1 MSRSFYV
8 SYEFWWFVKAVII
21 MLLSCDVVFLTDFLG
36 VRNMTVG
43 DKLANFNE
51 SFKNGYDEK
60 LFDNLWHDEYAGFS
74 NSTGTAVNKAKIKT
88 FMEASKGVVTHST
101 ETLYENNDACIVDP
115 SKAKFSFI
123 DLFAGIGG
131 IIWHKLKDGKI
142 IAHRSGMTK
151 TG

>member
-1 MSRSFYV
+1 
-8 SYEFWWFVKAVII
+8 
-21 MLLSCDVVFLTDFLG
+21 
-36 VRNMTVG
+36 MTVG

-101 ETLYENNDACIVDP
+101 ETLYENNDACIVEWKCTFPENSSRVEGDYTV
-115 SKAKFSFI
+115 
-123 DLFAGIGG
+123 